1 MGDYAI
7 QTYLQKNTQ
16 KAISQATIKK
26 QIIIKMKMM
35 EIKVEIKKGI
45 NLVETMKQ
53 KGYFGDFLAAML
65 NTSLCIRD
73 FL

>member
-1 MGDYAI
+1 
-7 QTYLQKNTQ
+7 
-16 KAISQATIKK
+16 
-26 QIIIKMKMM
+26 MKMM

>member
-1 MGDYAI
+1 
-7 QTYLQKNTQ
+7 
-16 KAISQATIKK
+16 
-26 QIIIKMKMM
+26 MM

-45 NLVETMKQ
+45 NLVETMEQ
-53 KGYFGDFLAAML
+53 KGYFRDFLAAML